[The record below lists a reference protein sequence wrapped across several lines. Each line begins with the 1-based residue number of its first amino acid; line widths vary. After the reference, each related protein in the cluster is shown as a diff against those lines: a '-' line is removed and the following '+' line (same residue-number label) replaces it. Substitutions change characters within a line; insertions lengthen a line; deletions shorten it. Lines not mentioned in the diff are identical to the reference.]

1 MRRTKKPNMRQTS
14 EGNKLHDV
22 CRIKRIVGYDVRLMT
37 FVGFDVC
44 RIMTLVGYDVC
55 RIVTFVANYDVSRL

>member
-1 MRRTKKPNMRQTS
+1 MTFVALRGLSVMN
-14 EGNKLHDV
+14 
-22 CRIKRIVGYDVRLMT
+22 YDVRLMT